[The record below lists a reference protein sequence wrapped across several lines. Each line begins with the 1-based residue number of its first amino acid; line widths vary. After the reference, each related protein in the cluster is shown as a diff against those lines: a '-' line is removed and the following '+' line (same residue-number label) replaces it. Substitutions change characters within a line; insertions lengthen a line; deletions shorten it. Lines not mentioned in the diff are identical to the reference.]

1 MFIGPDGPR
10 GAFQPPPGGDSVTR
24 EAQQAAADTAPMGFH
39 YITGGAGNSCFL
51 VLGVPN
57 AREGKTKQQKKE
69 PTLNSVPTFR
79 SPPFSFL
86 PHTQDHTLAL
96 APPGVHVCLP
106 TQRSY
111 RSHRSSGYLSKENG
125 LKETPRAQWHN
136 LTPATEHGHTE
147 LRAGW
152 RRNRSLLVGKVPSG
166 FRRKKQLEARN
177 CC

>member
-106 TQRSY
+106 TQRRLPISSQFWLSFKGK
-111 RSHRSSGYLSKENG
+111 RPKRNPESSVAQPHPCHGARPHRAACRLEKESLFACWEG
-125 LKETPRAQWHN
+125 AQWV
-136 LTPATEHGHTE
+136 
-147 LRAGW
+147 
-152 RRNRSLLVGKVPSG
+152 S
-166 FRRKKQLEARN
+166 
-177 CC
+177 